1 MHIREIIA
9 PSEAA
14 ATFVEA
20 AVERGFQGMPWDF
33 NGAEQAGAAGF
44 TQSTTTRDGRRG
56 NTAEAFIRPLLG
68 KPNFSL
74 ELHAHVTR
82 VIIEA
87 GRAVGVE
94 YTQHGERRQAR
105 ADAEVIVS
113 AGALASPKLLMLSG
127 VGPADHL
134 RAHGIKVIRTGM
146 AQKCIT
152 PRGCHGTQKG
162 AGLDAVGDDGVVDA
176 VELLDALDD
185 EAGRP
190 LAADAGAHVPLVR
203 LGSAIAVQLHA
214 EHVQRCGRRHGVS
227 SRCASSRSPTVSHA
241 G

>member
-1 MHIREIIA
+1 MPIIQGRVLGGGTSVNGRIYLRGNRRDYDHWNFLGNEGWSYEQLLPYFRKFEDYEGGESTYHGAGGPMHIREIIA

-87 GRAVGVE
+87 GRAV
-94 YTQHGERRQAR
+94 
-105 ADAEVIVS
+105 EV
-113 AGALASPKLLMLSG
+113 
-127 VGPADHL
+127 
-134 RAHGIKVIRTGM
+134 
-146 AQKCIT
+146 
-152 PRGCHGTQKG
+152 
-162 AGLDAVGDDGVVDA
+162 
-176 VELLDALDD
+176 
-185 EAGRP
+185 AGR
-190 LAADAGAHVPLVR
+190 AGIRRGNDAHT
-203 LGSAIAVQLHA
+203 
-214 EHVQRCGRRHGVS
+214 
-227 SRCASSRSPTVSHA
+227 SREASKS
-241 G
+241 